1 MDFKKNRKH
10 PLALCED
17 CPWREDGAYVP
28 SLIPK
33 GEIKVAVVGEAPGA
47 YEAKTGIPFTGP
59 SGDLLDRVMEHH
71 GFKRKELALI
81 NTVACRPHGP
91 TEKPPKGAIAA
102 CRPRLEADLRRAKA
116 PIILAVGGTSAK
128 EILNDSSPIS
138 KLRIGQSRPSRFGPV
153 ISTWH
158 PAFCLRTPD
167 SFPSFVRDTGKLI
180 GNLSEPWSPPS
191 YKVFND
197 PAIALVAINRL
208 HEVKRIV
215 IDIEAASDKD
225 IDDSHPEDYD
235 LLCVGVA
242 YAKGQA
248 VVFGDKVFQDEA
260 CIEAFRTLL
269 SRVPIDG
276 WNLKFDLLG
285 LSPLFGLMKVGRDGM
300 LMSYTLDER
309 PRQHGLKHRLVED
322 CNAPRYDEEIAKY
335 TKGKGGSF
343 ANIPKDLLYKYN
355 AYDCGG
361 TWDEMEY
368 LDLLMGPQQHKLHK
382 FLVEAVNMLMYV
394 EMSPL
399 HFDLDWNAE
408 LEDIYLKKIEDSQS
422 DIEAHV
428 GYELNPRSWMQIMKY
443 FADHGM
449 SIPTTNR
456 DFLEKIHPLCDSE
469 IQKFIDLILVN
480 RNLSKA
486 YGTYVKGLRRK
497 VKDGKIHTTFS
508 LHATTS
514 GRTASRKPN
523 LQNVKR
529 DKLIR
534 NQFTAEPPSAQNPDG
549 KILVQCD
556 YSQVEGRTIA
566 DLARDSYLQRVFS
579 DPTID
584 IFNDMCDRIWGVEA
598 WDKEN
603 RVSIKSIFYG
613 YSYGRKAKSIARELD
628 KPVEYAVELMNE
640 FKALIPDVV
649 AWQAAIRAEVLD
661 KQELWTPFG
670 RKRSFH
676 LITNENMEDVIN
688 EALSFKPQSIASD
701 ICLRAAVSL
710 RPKLKEQF
718 DADIKLLI
726 HDAIVTECRPQDR
739 GGVIELMRQ
748 EMVYSG
754 KLYTEF
760 VPFKVDATWGFRLGE
775 L

>member
-1 MDFKKNRKH
+1 MDNKKIRKH
-10 PLALCED
+10 PLALCEN
-17 CPWREDGAYVP
+17 CPWREEGAYVP

-33 GEIKVAVVGEAPGA
+33 GNVKVAVVGEAPGA

-59 SGDLLDRVMEHH
+59 SGELLDRVMEHH
-71 GFKRKELALI
+71 GFQRRDLALI

-91 TEKPPKGAIAA
+91 TEKPPKQAIAA
-102 CRPRLEADLRRAKA
+102 CRPRLEADLRRADA
-116 PIILAVGGTSAK
+116 PQILAVGGTSAK
-128 EILNDSSPIS
+128 ALLEDSAPIS
-138 KLRIGQSRPSRFGPV
+138 KLRVGPARPSKYGPI

-167 SFPSFVRDTGKLI
+167 SFPSFVRDSGKLV
-180 GNLSEPWSPPS
+180 GKSAAQWTPPA

-197 PAIALVAINRL
+197 PATALVAIRRL
-208 HEVKRIV
+208 HSVKRIV

-248 VVFGDKVFQDEA
+248 VVFGDKVFKDPA
-260 CIEAFRTLL
+260 CLEAFRTLL
-269 SRVPIDG
+269 DTVQIDG

-300 LMSYTLDER
+300 LMSYSLDER
-309 PRQHGLKHRLVED
+309 PRQHGLKMRLVED
-322 CNAPRYDEEIAKY
+322 CNAPRYDEEIAQY
-335 TKGKGGSF
+335 TKGKDGSF
-343 ANIPKDLLYKYN
+343 AKIPKDLLYKYN

-361 TWDEMEY
+361 TWDEIDF
-368 LDLLMGPQQHKLHK
+368 LDILMGPEQHKLHA
-382 FLVEAVNMLMYV
+382 FLIEAVNMLMHV
-394 EMSPL
+394 ELSPL
-399 HFDLDWNAE
+399 HFDLAYNAE
-408 LEDIYLKKIEDSQS
+408 LEEVYLQKIEDSQK

-428 GYELNPRSWMQIMKY
+428 GHDLNPRSWVQIMKY
-443 FADHGM
+443 FASKGM
-449 SIPTTNR
+449 TIPTTNR
-456 DFLEKIHPLCDSE
+456 DFLEKIHPLCSPE
-469 IQKFIDLILVN
+469 VQKFIDLILVN
-480 RNLSKA
+480 RNLAKA

-497 VKDGKIHTTFS
+497 VKDGKIYTTFS

-529 DKLIR
+529 DKAIR
-534 NQFTAEPPSAQNPDG
+534 NQFTAGSDL
-549 KILVQCD
+549 ILVQCD
-556 YSQVEGRTIA
+556 YSQAEGRTIA
-566 DLARDSYLQRVFS
+566 DLAGDEYLRRVFS

-584 IFNDMCDRIWGVEA
+584 IFNDMCNNIWGSGN
-598 WDKEN
+598 WNKEN

-628 KPVEYAVELMNE
+628 KPVEYAVNLMNE

-649 AWQAAIRAEVLD
+649 AWQAAIRAEVLE

-676 LITNENMEDVIN
+676 LITNENLEDVIN

-701 ICLRAAVSL
+701 ICLRAAVRL
-710 RPKLKEQF
+710 QPKLKREF
-718 DADIKLLI
+718 NADIKLLI

-739 GGVIELMRQ
+739 EDVVKMMSA
-748 EMVYSG
+748 EMVQSG
-754 KLYTEF
+754 REYTEF
-760 VPFKVDATWGFRLGE
+760 VPYKVDASWGFRLGE

>member
-1 MDFKKNRKH
+1 MDNKKIRKH
-10 PLALCED
+10 PLAHCEN
-17 CPWREDGAYVP
+17 CPWREEGAYVP

-33 GEIKVAVVGEAPGA
+33 GNIKVAVVGEAPGA

-59 SGDLLDRVMEHH
+59 SGELLDRVMQHH
-71 GFKRKELALI
+71 GFERKDLALI

-102 CRPRLEADLRRAKA
+102 CRPRLEADLRRADA
-116 PIILAVGGTSAK
+116 PQILAVGGTSAK
-128 EILNDSSPIS
+128 EILGDSAPIS
-138 KLRIGQSRPSRFGPV
+138 KLRIGLARQSRFGPV
-153 ISTWH
+153 VATWH

-180 GNLSEPWSPPS
+180 GQVAEPWVPPT

-197 PAIALVAINRL
+197 PVTALVAIRRL
-208 HEVKRIV
+208 YSVKRIV
-215 IDIEAASDKD
+215 LDIEAASDKD

-235 LLCVGVA
+235 LLCIGIA
-242 YAKGQA
+242 YAKGQV
-248 VVFGDKVFQDEA
+248 VVFGDKVFKDPA
-260 CIEAFRTLL
+260 CVDAFGTLL
-269 SRVPIDG
+269 RLVQVDG
-276 WNLKFDLLG
+276 WNVKFDLLG
-285 LSPLFGLMKVGRDGM
+285 MSPLFGLLKAHADGM

-309 PRQHGLKHRLVED
+309 PRQHGLKQRLVED
-322 CNAPRYDEEIAKY
+322 QNAPRYDDEIAQY

-368 LDLLMGPQQHKLHK
+368 LDMLMGPQQHKLHK
-382 FLVEAVNMLMYV
+382 FLIDAVNMLMHV

-399 HFDLDWNAE
+399 HFDLSWNGE
-408 LEDIYLKKIEDSQS
+408 LEDIYKKKIDDSQR
-422 DIEAHV
+422 DIESHV
-428 GYELNPRSWMQIMKY
+428 GHDFNPRSWVQIMKY
-443 FADHGM
+443 FASKGM
-449 SIPTTNR
+449 TIPTTNR
-456 DFLEKIHPLCDSE
+456 DFLEKIHPLCSPE
-469 IQKFIDLILVN
+469 IQKFIDLILIN
-480 RNLSKA
+480 RNLAKA
-486 YGTYVKGLRRK
+486 YGTYVKGLRKK
-497 VKDGKIHTTFS
+497 VKDGKINTTFS
-508 LHATTS
+508 LHSTTS

-529 DKLIR
+529 DKPIR
-534 NQFTAEPPSAQNPDG
+534 NQFTAEPPSEENPDG

-556 YSQVEGRTIA
+556 YSQAEGRTIA
-566 DLARDSYLQRVFS
+566 DLARDAYLQKVFS
-579 DPTID
+579 DPDVD
-584 IFNDMCDRIWGVEA
+584 IFNDMCNRIWGSGA
-598 WDKEN
+598 WNKEN

-649 AWQAAIRAEVLD
+649 AWQAAIRHEVLE

-676 LITNENMEDVIN
+676 LITNENLEDVIN

-710 RPKLKEQF
+710 QPKLKEQF

-739 GGVIELMRQ
+739 EAVVELMRQ

-754 KLYTEF
+754 RLYTEF
-760 VPFKVDATWGFRLGE
+760 VPFKVDASWGFRLGE